1 MDSIDLQRATVEIIR
16 SRCMPETVVF
26 MQAYY
31 VMVWIAETSETR
43 PTPAAL

>member
-1 MDSIDLQRATVEIIR
+1 MDSIDLQRDTIEIIR
-16 SRCMPETVVF
+16 SQNMPETVVF

-31 VMVWIAETSETR
+31 VMVWIAETSEIP